1 MSKGKTL
8 LVSAFVTALMVGVL
22 MASPGISSDS
32 PADASSPGPKVTLC
46 HTPPNNPTN
55 GYGIAAKTISVG
67 ERAAQI
73 HLGYGDTLGP
83 C

>member
-1 MSKGKTL
+1 MSSNRTL
-8 LVSAFVTALMVGVL
+8 LVSAFVTALIVGVL
-22 MASPGISSDS
+22 FAWPGISNDS
-32 PADASSPGPKVTLC
+32 PADASPPGPKVTLC

-67 ERAAQI
+67 EIAVQA
-73 HLGYGDTLGP
+73 HLGHGDTLGP

>member
-1 MSKGKTL
+1 MSRGRTL
-8 LVSAFVTALMVGVL
+8 LVSAFVTAIMVGVL
-22 MASPGISSDS
+22 MAWPGISNDS
-32 PADASSPGPKVTLC
+32 PADAGPPGPKETLC

-67 ERAAQI
+67 ERAAQA
-73 HLGYGDTLGP
+73 HLRHGDTLGP